1 MTASRIV
8 IAAFV
13 GLCGV
18 AAFGQNPPAA
28 TGTTDPTATT
38 PNGRPTGAPV
48 NGARDPRQ
56 APGARNNQVGG
67 KTTRD
72 LNGDGKDAKDT
83 KENTDEN
90 ELTPREGPDIIDDPN
105 ATPEQKASAE
115 YSGPAVLSR
124 GIAASVPMNPKNT
137 KFTPSIGLEYVVN
150 SGLTGVVLQDGKL
163 ADKLSSGI
171 MLTYGLTG
179 EKVFKR
185 DTFSLAFTGNLNHYV
200 QASNYDGSSDEL
212 AFTWR
217 HKLSRHLSFGIRE
230 SASVFNNNNLLLS
243 GSQLINSGVGTT
255 LVTAAPATEAFD
267 GRVITFFNEGDL
279 TWQLSGRLSI
289 NLSGAGFLTRRASDS
304 LYGSTGY
311 QSGGDIAYRIT
322 RRTTTGVYYQYTH
335 FDFTGIY
342 GGTDVNTVGLTYSVA
357 FNPRTQLISRVGGSR
372 LETTGLQSF
381 ELSPILALLLG
392 TPQSIQAVYV
402 KNYTPDFNIQFRR
415 QLSNLD
421 FSAAYARGV
430 TPGNGVI
437 LTSVR
442 QSATLGAN
450 YKVRRHWNVGVTSG
464 YDTLSGFGVT
474 NQKYASVFVGSSV
487 YRKLAKQIDWHARF
501 DFHHYTF
508 DNTGFLRNSSVF
520 STGISWSPGDILER
534 LW

>member
-18 AAFGQNPPAA
+18 AAFGQNPPTA
-28 TGTTDPTATT
+28 TGTTDPTATA
-38 PNGRPTGAPV
+38 PNGRQTGAPV

-56 APGARNNQVGG
+56 APGARNNQIGG
-67 KTTRD
+67 KNTTD
-72 LNGDGKDAKDT
+72 PNGDNKDAK
-83 KENTDEN
+83 ENVDEN
-90 ELTPREGPDIIDDPN
+90 GQTPREGPDIIDDPN

-124 GIAASVPMNPKNT
+124 GISASVPMNPKNT
-137 KFTPSIGLEYVVN
+137 KFTPNVGLEYLVN
-150 SGLTGVVLQDGKL
+150 SGLTGVVLQNGKVSSS
-163 ADKLSSGI
+163 LSSGI
-171 MLTYGLTG
+171 TLTYGVTG
-179 EKVFKR
+179 EKVFRR
-185 DTFSLAFTGNLNHYV
+185 DTVSLAFTGNLNHY
-200 QASNYDGSSDEL
+200 ADAANYDGTSDAL
-212 AFTWR
+212 ALTWR

-267 GRVITFFNEGDL
+267 GRVVSLFNEGDL

-311 QSGGDIAYRIT
+311 QGGADIAYRIT
-322 RRTTTGVYYQYTH
+322 RRVTTGVYYQYTH

-342 GGTDVNTVGLTYSVA
+342 GGTDVNTIGITYSVA
-357 FNPRTQLISRVGGSR
+357 FNPRTQLISRIGGSR

-392 TPQSIQAVYV
+392 TPQSVQAVYL
-402 KNYTPDFNIQFRR
+402 KNYTPDFNIQLRR
-415 QLSNLD
+415 QVSNLD

-442 QSATLGAN
+442 QSATVGVN
-450 YKVRRHWNVGVTSG
+450 YKARRHWNFGGTSG
-464 YDTLSGFGVT
+464 YDTLSGFGAT
-474 NQKYASVFVGSSV
+474 NQKYASVFVGGSV
-487 YRKLAKQIDWHARF
+487 YRTLVKHIDWHARL

-508 DNTGFLRNSSVF
+508 DNTGFLRNSAVF

>member
-13 GLCGV
+13 GMCGV
-18 AAFGQNPPAA
+18 AAFGQNPPTA
-28 TGTTDPTATT
+28 TGTPTDQTAPT
-38 PNGRPTGAPV
+38 PNGRPTGAPI

-56 APGARNNQVGG
+56 TPGARNNQVGG
-67 KTTRD
+67 KTTTD
-72 LNGDGKDAKDT
+72 PNGDGKDAKD
-83 KENTDEN
+83 NTDEN
-90 ELTPREGPDIIDDPN
+90 GQPPREGPDIIDDPN

-124 GIAASVPMNPKNT
+124 GISASAPMNPRNT
-137 KFTPSIGLEYVVN
+137 KFTPSIGLEYVLN
-150 SGLTGVVLQDGKL
+150 SGLTGVALQDGKL
-163 ADKLSSGI
+163 SNKLSSGI

-185 DTFSLAFTGNLNHYV
+185 DTVSLAFTGNLNHYA

-212 AFTWR
+212 ALTWR
-217 HKLSRHLSFGIRE
+217 HKLSRHLSFGVRE

-255 LVTAAPATEAFD
+255 LVTATPATEAFD
-267 GRVITFFNEGDL
+267 GRVVSLFNEGDL
-279 TWQLSGRLSI
+279 TWQLSARLSI
-289 NLSGAGFLTRRASDS
+289 NLSGGGFLTRRASTS

-311 QSGGDIAYRIT
+311 QGGADVAYRIT
-322 RRTTTGVYYQYTH
+322 RRVTTGVYYQYTH

-342 GGTDVNTVGLTYSVA
+342 GGSDINTVGLTYSVA
-357 FNPRTQLISRVGGSR
+357 FNPRTQLISRIGGSR
-372 LETTGLQSF
+372 LETTGLQGF
-381 ELSPILALLLG
+381 ALSPILALLLG
-392 TPQSIQAVYV
+392 TTESIQAVYS
-402 KNYTPDFNIQFRR
+402 KNFAPDFNIQLRR
-415 QLSNLD
+415 KVSNLD

-437 LTSVR
+437 LTSIR
-442 QSATLGAN
+442 QSGTLGVN
-450 YKVRRHWNVGVTSG
+450 YKARRHWNVAGTSG

-487 YRKLAKQIDWHARF
+487 YRSLAKHIDWHARL

-508 DNTGFLRNSSVF
+508 DNTGFLRNTTVF